1 MSREADRE
9 FLLNKREV
17 FYMKKQRG
25 LILKILLLF
34 VLFNV
39 CIAFKPSTVHAY
51 SQSQTF
57 NANGKTF
64 TVVLSSNNGVTTLYQ
79 KVSGH
84 YKQVARTSKC
94 IGRYCFS
101 YGKKIYFTI
110 GGTNCFTYTYTIGKK
125 GFKFEKNI
133 YLIDHRGKYAIGY
146 LDHMIDDLMP
156 YAMCCYNLSTRKVT
170 KLGGG
175 CDLHFIGNKIYYAYA
190 CDRYSTLQTTMQVI
204 RRNADGSGKKVIK
217 TIRIK
222 QGTNYMYVLSI
233 HKVKYHIG
241 NYKWKIIKI

>member
-1 MSREADRE
+1 
-9 FLLNKREV
+9 
-17 FYMKKQRG
+17 MKKQRG

-64 TVVLSSNNGVTTLYQ
+64 TVVLSSNNGVTTTLYQ

-125 GFKFEKNI
+125 KYKFEKNI
-133 YLIDHRGKYAIGY
+133 YLIDHRGKYAIEKMLKNCGFVPQPPIDASAVANCVNLVKGICTY
-146 LDHMIDDLMP
+146 LGRGQI
-156 YAMCCYNLSTRKVT
+156 
-170 KLGGG
+170 
-175 CDLHFIGNKIYYAYA
+175 F
-190 CDRYSTLQTTMQVI
+190 
-204 RRNADGSGKKVIK
+204 
-217 TIRIK
+217 
-222 QGTNYMYVLSI
+222 
-233 HKVKYHIG
+233 
-241 NYKWKIIKI
+241 